1 MKNIFVSAILMAVPV
16 AFAQSANQAD
26 SCAKPTEYHPPG
38 SNVCVPCNAITNQA
52 VDAEVYCT
60 VGDEDRKFNENNV
73 AHCAA
78 GYYADTSGDE
88 DSCVLLTKCVGGSTY
103 ETKEPTKNSDRVC
116 TKVSD
121 PCDTAT
127 TYQTRAPTLLLN
139 RVCTSVTACGKDEYI
154 SDHHVPVGA
163 NGIGTDRTCTAR
175 TECVGDEYQTNA
187 DPLGGDVN
195 RECTER
201 TKCDSNTQYQTNGKQ
216 GLGDL
221 ENRVCAPLT
230 KCGLAD
236 VSTAGVDNY
245 QTTEP
250 TLTDD
255 RVCAP
260 LTTCD
265 PDTEFQSTVPSPTQ
279 NRVCTALSVCEEDND
294 EYISKAR
301 TVSSDRECTAR
312 TKCSSIYYQSNG
324 NEQGELN
331 DNENREC
338 TRLSKACSLYTPKK
352 LEVFPATA
360 LSDVECRNYTE
371 CDVGVNYE
379 SKAPTDTNDR
389 VCGYNVTEECTQTT
403 DDDGWITGQYRSKL
417 ATAKTDIVC
426 SSIDNCPPGYYQS
439 VAPNAT
445 HNRVCAH
452 KHSSACDT
460 NTEFESKA
468 PTALADRE
476 CTILTKCVQGVSYQ
490 TKAPTFD
497 GDRNC
502 GAVAYPCD
510 GVNEYESRAP
520 TLTDDRECSQIAPI
534 CNSTTEYQSVAPNA
548 TTNRVCADINVC
560 DGVTTFE
567 PAPAI
572 VKVAGQYKEQRT
584 CAQITDCVAG
594 QYQVNK
600 DSAPSATEDRVCAN
614 WTVCGPSDVSTARD
628 DNYQTT
634 APSPM
639 NDRVCTN
646 QPPACTAS
654 EYESVIGDADN
665 KRVCLSKKL
674 SCPPGQ
680 FLIKSVD
687 RDQQN
692 NIDNQCHTCPESLIT
707 NVFSTSLVCEDICST
722 DANPININTVST
734 RCSIVND
741 ANGDPLLNLENK
753 PVAYTSADKSK
764 FDFSAFTCQMGY
776 YINATNDSCDS
787 CLDPEA
793 GFKKGTNVVCTD
805 PSDVQSFICD
815 PGFYIVYDSNSGQFT
830 CAADT
835 QCDNNNEWTQL
846 PVSCDLPAN
855 TGSELCIGV
864 HARVCT
870 QLTDCNDDEIEQ
882 GQISETNG
890 IKTSDRTCIDKGLSG
905 CGAGQYFNVNECKEC
920 VDDITN
926 VADRAL
932 ATECEKVGAVIK
944 ATACKQGFKISSDKC
959 VFDTGVEEHNI
970 NPSSNCKF
978 QKLSDIF
985 DFEWSFVHD
994 KATNAAFGTSLKFK
1008 DFRQAS
1014 YYLGKTTATF
1024 NLKQFATTKDSYKY
1038 FSIANSTNSAD
1049 YKNFA
1054 KTEISSATQV
1064 FDVICFV
1071 KPAYPDLLSNTYQTV
1086 NIAAQPYLSEGCTEI
1101 QYITPFTYD
1110 PNDPEW
1116 TQLTSTPVVSAST
1129 PASSQYQKSVGVSS
1143 KCGTAPQTTIHD
1155 VFAWSTLKTT
1165 YNELANFK
1173 LEINLSDLGLGGTA
1187 FGSPF
1192 NTTDLTVEGIEFE
1205 GNVEVFD
1212 LLYIS
1217 GDYTSEDK
1225 VGTSAVDS
1233 VIFTDV
1239 IAPNGPHNSG
1249 DVKIEGNIGHKCSV
1263 DLSVTSPNNDFHC
1276 FDSTGIQARV
1286 SNSYTSTH
1294 LNQGTSVS
1302 TCTAA
1307 LSSSCVPTINVAPT
1321 ITDSRKCLDDETYGA
1336 ECSTALTD
1344 ITVQAL
1350 KTEIGV
1356 KSVIID
1362 AIRLRDT
1369 HQFPKGHASGTFDA
1383 NAFGAKTTEFNCD
1396 DAACSSDPYIV
1407 LEESS
1412 GTYSHT
1418 CKWSSPTFAETPT
1431 GAILTNGAL
1440 ANGNDHVFSA
1450 ACAAAS
1456 ASAGSISTTSIRLP
1470 GKIFPQFYVY
1480 GITTFSKSPTT
1491 GGLPNTTG
1499 GLPNTIAIPNTI
1511 ANTGSR
1517 RLGSRYSPKLE
1528 TKTVFVVSPQRVVS
1542 K

>member
-1 MKNIFVSAILMAVPV
+1 MAVPV

-26 SCAKPTEYHPPG
+26 SCANPTEYHPPG
-38 SNVCVPCNAITNQA
+38 SNACEPCTSITNQA
-52 VDAEVYCT
+52 DGAQVFCT
-60 VGDEDRKFNENNV
+60 VGDADRKFNPANDV
-73 AHCAA
+73 HCKE
-78 GYYADTSGDE
+78 GYYADTSDTP
-88 DSCVLLTKCVGGSTY
+88 DVCTPLATCVAGSTY
-103 ETKEPTKNSDRVC
+103 QTAPPTKDSDRVC
-116 TKVSD
+116 SAVS
-121 PCDTAT
+121 PACNTDTQ
-127 TYQTRAPTLLLN
+127 YQTRAPTVTDN
-139 RVCTSVTACGKDEYI
+139 RECTTVTACGAEEYI
-154 SDHHVPVGA
+154 SQHHVTVGA
-163 NGIGTDRTCTAR
+163 NGIGTDRTCAAR
-175 TECVGDEYQTNA
+175 NVCVGDEYQTNG
-187 DPLGGDVN
+187 DEEGVLGADVN
-195 RECTER
+195 RICAAR
-201 TKCDSNTQYQTNGKQ
+201 TVCSNNTQYQTNGDAQ
-216 GLGDL
+216 GVLGAL

-230 KCGLAD
+230 VCGPAD

-245 QTTEP
+245 QTTAP

-255 RVCAP
+255 RECAAW
-260 LTTCD
+260 TTCD
-265 PDTEFQSTVPSPTQ
+265 PNTEFQDQPPPSPTQ
-279 NRVCTALSVCEEDND
+279 NRVCTALRVCVND
-294 EYISKAR
+294 EYISKPR
-301 TVSSDRECTAR
+301 TVSSDRECTPR
-312 TKCSSIYYQSNG
+312 NVCSSTQYQSNG
-324 NEQGELN
+324 NAQGDLN

-338 TRLSKACSLYTPKK
+338 TDLSDACSLYTPKK
-352 LEVFPATA
+352 LEVTPPSP
-360 LSDVECRNYTE
+360 LSNVVCRDYTE

-379 SKAPTDTNDR
+379 SVAPTDTVDR

-403 DDDGWITGQYRSKL
+403 GDDGWITGQYMSAP
-417 ATAKTDIVC
+417 ATAKSDITC
-426 SSIDNCPPGYYQS
+426 SSIDNCPQGYYQS

-476 CTILTKCVQGVSYQ
+476 CTILTTCDEGVSYQ
-490 TKAPTFD
+490 TKPPTFN
-497 GDRNC
+497 GNREC
-502 GAVAYPCD
+502 SAVANACD
-510 GVNEYESRAP
+510 GVNKYESRAP
-520 TLTDDRECSQIAPI
+520 TLLLDRECSDIADI
-534 CNSTTEYQSVAPNA
+534 CDPTTQYQSVAPNA

-560 DGVTTFE
+560 DGDNTFE
-567 PAPAI
+567 PAPI
-572 VKVAGQYKEQRT
+572 IQLVASQYKEQRT
-584 CAQITDCVAG
+584 CNQITECVAG
-594 QYQVNK
+594 QYQV
-600 DSAPSATEDRVCAN
+600 SEPSATQDRVCAD
-614 WTVCGPSDVSTARD
+614 WTVCGPADVSTAGV

-634 APSPM
+634 AP
-639 NDRVCTN
+639 NGGQNRVCTN

-654 EYESVIGDADN
+654 EYESVIGDAN
-665 KRVCLSKKL
+665 TRRVCLSKKL
-674 SCPPGQ
+674 SCAPGQ

-687 RDQQN
+687 GAQP
-692 NIDNQCHTCPESLIT
+692 NIDNQCDVCPESLIT
-707 NVFSTSLVCEDICST
+707 NVVSTSVVCEDICSNVT
-722 DANPININTVST
+722 NPININTVST
-734 RCSIVND
+734 RCSIKND
-741 ANGDPLLNLENK
+741 ANGDPLLDLNTN

-776 YINATNDSCDS
+776 YINGTSDTCDS
-787 CLDPEA
+787 CLDPKA

-805 PSDVQSFICD
+805 PSNVQSFICD

-830 CAADT
+830 CVADT

-855 TGSELCIGV
+855 TGSQLCIGV

-870 QLTDCNDDEIEQ
+870 QLTTCDTATEIEQ
-882 GQISETNG
+882 GTISVNADG
-890 IKTSDRTCIDKGLSG
+890 IKTSDRVCIDKGLSG
-905 CGAGQYFNVNECKEC
+905 CGVGQYLIAAGVCGEC
-920 VDDITN
+920 VDGITN

-1054 KTEISSATQV
+1054 KTEISSATEV

-1086 NIAAQPYLSEGCTEI
+1086 NIAAQPYLGEGCTEI

-1110 PNDPEW
+1110 SNDPEW

-1173 LEINLSDLGLGGTA
+1173 LEINLSDLNLGGTA
-1187 FGSPF
+1187 FGSPIEV
-1192 NTTDLTVEGIEFE
+1192 DLTVEGIEFE

-1225 VGTSAVDS
+1225 VGTSAQDS

-1249 DVKIEGNIGHKCSV
+1249 NVKIEGNIGHKCSV
-1263 DLSVTSPNNDFHC
+1263 DLTVTSPNNDFHC
-1276 FDSTGIQARV
+1276 FDSTGIQVRA

-1294 LNQGTSVS
+1294 LNMGTSLS
-1302 TCTAA
+1302 SCTAA

-1344 ITVQAL
+1344 IQIEAL

-1369 HQFPKGHASGTFDA
+1369 HQFPKGQASGTFDA
-1383 NAFGAKTTEFNCD
+1383 DAFGAKTTEFNCD
-1396 DAACSSDPYIV
+1396 DAACSNDPYIV

-1431 GAILTNGAL
+1431 GAILTSGAL
-1440 ANGNDHVFSA
+1440 ANGNDHVFSS

-1491 GGLPNTTG
+1491 GGLPNT
-1499 GLPNTIAIPNTI
+1499 I
-1511 ANTGSR
+1511 ANSGSR
-1517 RLGSRYSPKLE
+1517 RLGSRNSPKLE

>member
-1 MKNIFVSAILMAVPV
+1 MAVPV

-38 SNVCVPCNAITNQA
+38 SNACVSCNAITNQA
-52 VDAEVYCT
+52 VGAEVYCT
-60 VGDEDRKFNENNV
+60 VGDSDRKFNENNV

-78 GYYADTSGDE
+78 GYYADTSGGE
-88 DSCVLLTKCVGGSTY
+88 DSCVLLTVCVEDSTY
-103 ETKEPTKNSDRVC
+103 ETTAPTKDTDRVCSTVSDQCDTNTHYQASAPTLLDDRVC
-116 TKVSD
+116 T
-121 PCDTAT
+121 T
-127 TYQTRAPTLLLN
+127 
-139 RVCTSVTACGKDEYI
+139 VTACNSSEYI
-154 SDHHVPVGA
+154 SVHHVPVGA

-175 TECVGDEYQTNA
+175 TTCVDDEYQTNA
-187 DPLGGDVN
+187 DPLGANVN
-195 RECTER
+195 RECTAR

-221 ENRVCAPLT
+221 ENRKCAPLT
-230 KCGLAD
+230 KCIDG
-236 VSTAGVDNY
+236 VSYESTPPTA
-245 QTTEP
+245 
-250 TLTDD
+250 TDD
-255 RVCAP
+255 RVCTE
-260 LTTCD
+260 LTECEANEYEVQPPPTK
-265 PDTEFQSTVPSPTQ
+265 DT
-279 NRVCTALSVCEEDND
+279 NRVCARLTECEEDKD
-294 EYISKAR
+294 EYILKPH
-301 TVSSDRECTAR
+301 TTTSDRECTAR
-312 TKCSSIYYQSNG
+312 TKCLTSQYQTNG
-324 NEQGELN
+324 NPQGVLG

-338 TRLSKACSLYTPKK
+338 TDLSTACSLHTPIKF
-352 LEVFPATA
+352 EVTPPSP
-360 LSDVECRNYTE
+360 LSDLVCKDYTE
-371 CDVGVNYE
+371 CDVGVNYQTR
-379 SKAPTDTNDR
+379 APNTTHDR
-389 VCGYNVTEECTQTT
+389 VCGGQVSDPCFQST
-403 DDDGWITGQYRSKL
+403 DENGWITGHYELTPPTATDDRVCRS
-417 ATAKTDIVC
+417 I
-426 SSIDNCPPGYYQS
+426 SNCPQGYFQTVVPTYKGDRQCGRQHRTECDGENEYES
-439 VAPNAT
+439 REPNAT
-445 HNRVCAH
+445 HDRVCT
-452 KHSSACDT
+452 KQ
-460 NTEFESKA
+460 
-468 PTALADRE
+468 PE
-476 CTILTKCVQGVSYQ
+476 CEVGVSYETTQ
-490 TKAPTFD
+490 PTTLNP
-497 GDRNC
+497 RVC
-502 GAVAYPCD
+502 STVLYACD

-520 TLTDDRECSQIAPI
+520 TLTDDRECSPIAPI
-534 CNSTTEYQSVAPNA
+534 CNSTTKYQSVPPNA
-548 TTNRVCADINVC
+548 TTNRVCAKINVC
-560 DGVTTFE
+560 DGDTKFE

-572 VKVAGQYKEQRT
+572 VKVAGQYESQRT
-584 CAQITDCVAG
+584 CNTITKCLSG

-614 WTVCGPSDVSTARD
+614 WDVCGPANVSTARV

-634 APSPM
+634 APSGIE
-639 NDRVCTN
+639 NRVCTN

-687 RDQQN
+687 SDQQN

-764 FDFSAFTCQMGY
+764 FKFSAFTCQMGY

-787 CLDPEA
+787 CLDSEA

-805 PSDVQSFICD
+805 PTNVQSFICD
-815 PGFYIVYDSNSGQFT
+815 PGFYIVYDSNSALFT
-830 CAADT
+830 CVADT
-835 QCDNNNEWTQL
+835 PCDNNNEWTQL

-870 QLTDCNDDEIEQ
+870 QLTDCGDDEIEQ

-1116 TQLTSTPVVSAST
+1116 TQLTSTPVVSAAA

-1263 DLSVTSPNNDFHC
+1263 DLTVTSPNNDFHC

-1336 ECSTALTD
+1336 ECSTALTG

-1431 GAILTNGAL
+1431 GAIQTYGVL

>member
-1 MKNIFVSAILMAVPV
+1 MAVPV

-26 SCAKPTEYHPPG
+26 SCANLTEYHPPG
-38 SNVCVPCNAITNQA
+38 SNACVPCNPITNQA
-52 VDAEVYCT
+52 VGAEVYCT
-60 VGDEDRKFNENNV
+60 VGDSDRKFNENNV

-78 GYYADTSGDE
+78 GYYADTSGGE
-88 DSCVLLTKCVGGSTY
+88 DSCVLLTDCVEGSTY
-103 ETKEPTKNSDRVC
+103 QTTPPTKNSDRVC
-116 TKVSD
+116 STVAD

-139 RVCTSVTACGKDEYI
+139 RVCTSVTACVNDEYI
-154 SDHHVPVGA
+154 SEHHEPVGA
-163 NGIGTDRTCTAR
+163 NGIGTDRTCAAR
-175 TECVGDEYQTNA
+175 TVCVGDEYQTNA

-195 RECTER
+195 RICAER
-201 TKCDSNTQYQTNGKQ
+201 TECDNNTQYQSNGKQ
-216 GLGDL
+216 GLGAL
-221 ENRVCAPLT
+221 ENRVCAQLT
-230 KCGLAD
+230 VCGLAAD
-236 VSTAGVDNY
+236 STAGVDNY
-245 QTTEP
+245 QTTAP

-255 RVCAP
+255 RVCAQ

-265 PDTEFQSTVPSPTQ
+265 PDEFQSTVPSPTQ
-279 NRVCTALSVCEEDND
+279 NRVCTALSVCVND

-301 TVSSDRECTAR
+301 TVSTDRECTAR
-312 TKCSSIYYQSNG
+312 TECTSIYYQSNG
-324 NEQGELN
+324 NAQGELN

-338 TRLSKACSLYTPKK
+338 TKLSDACSLYTPKK

-360 LSDVECRNYTE
+360 LSDVDCRNYTE

-379 SKAPTDTNDR
+379 SVAPTDTVDR
-389 VCGYNVTEECTQTT
+389 VCGNNVTEECTQTT
-403 DDDGWITGQYRSKL
+403 DDDGWITGQYRSKV

-445 HNRVCAH
+445 TNRVCAH

-460 NTEFESKA
+460 DTEFESKA

-476 CTILTKCVQGVSYQ
+476 CTILTTCDVGVSYQ
-490 TKAPTFD
+490 TKAPTFN
-497 GDRNC
+497 GNREC
-502 GAVAYPCD
+502 SAVADPCD
-510 GVNEYESRAP
+510 GVNKYESTPPTLLVNRVCSDIAHICNPTTEYESVP
-520 TLTDDRECSQIAPI
+520 
-534 CNSTTEYQSVAPNA
+534 PNA

-560 DGVTTFE
+560 DGTTTFE

-572 VKVAGQYKEQRT
+572 EKVAEQYKKQRT

-594 QYQVNK
+594 QYQV
-600 DSAPSATEDRVCAN
+600 SAPSATADKVCAN
-614 WTVCGPSDVSTARD
+614 WTVCGPADVSTAVA

-634 APSPM
+634 APSQM
-639 NDRVCTN
+639 DDRVCAN

-674 SCPPGQ
+674 SCAPGQ

-687 RDQQN
+687 VDQPN
-692 NIDNQCHTCPESLIT
+692 NIDNQCDVCPESLIT
-707 NVFSTSLVCEDICST
+707 NVVSTTLDCEDICST
-722 DANPININTVST
+722 IANPININTVST
-734 RCSIVND
+734 QCSIKND
-741 ANGDPLLNLENK
+741 ANGDPLLNLSNN
-753 PVAYTSADKSK
+753 PVAYTLADKSK

-776 YINATNDSCDS
+776 YINSSTDSCDS
-787 CLDPEA
+787 CLDPNA
-793 GFKKGTNVVCTD
+793 GFKEGTNVVCTD
-805 PSDVQSFICD
+805 SSDVQSFICE
-815 PGFYIVYDSNSGQFT
+815 PGYFIVYDSNSGQFT

-835 QCDNNNEWTQL
+835 PCDNINEWTQL

-855 TGSELCIGV
+855 TVSQLCIGV

-870 QLTDCNDDEIEQ
+870 QLTTCDPDTEIEQ
-882 GQISETNG
+882 GTISETDG
-890 IKTSDRTCIDKGLSG
+890 IKTSDRVCIDKGLSG
-905 CGAGQYFNVNECKEC
+905 CGVGQYLIAAGVCGQC
-920 VDDITN
+920 VDGITN

-932 ATECEKVGAVIK
+932 ATECQKVGDVIK

-1110 PNDPEW
+1110 PADPEW

-1173 LEINLSDLGLGGTA
+1173 LEINLSDLNLGGTP
-1187 FGSPF
+1187 FGSPIEV
-1192 NTTDLTVEGIEFE
+1192 DLTVEGIEFE

-1249 DVKIEGNIGHKCSV
+1249 DVKIEGNVGHKCSV

-1440 ANGNDHVFSA
+1440 ANGNDHVFSS

-1491 GGLPNTTG
+1491 GGLPD
-1499 GLPNTIAIPNTI
+1499 TI

-1517 RLGSRYSPKLE
+1517 RLGSRDSPKLE

>member
-1 MKNIFVSAILMAVPV
+1 MAVPA

-26 SCAKPTEYHPPG
+26 SCANPTEYHPPG
-38 SNVCVPCNAITNQA
+38 SNACVPCNPITNQA
-52 VDAEVYCT
+52 AGAEVYCT
-60 VGDEDRKFNENNV
+60 AGNSDRKFNPNNV

-78 GYYADTSGDE
+78 GYYADTSGVE
-88 DSCVLLTKCVGGSTY
+88 DSCVILTPCVEGSTY
-103 ETKEPTKNSDRVC
+103 QTTAPTKDTNRVC
-116 TKVSD
+116 TDVSD
-121 PCDTAT
+121 ACDTAT
-127 TYQTRAPTLLLN
+127 EFQASPPTLLNN
-139 RVCTSVTACGKDEYI
+139 RVCTTVTPCGAEEYI
-154 SDHHVPVGA
+154 STAHDPVGT

-175 TECVGDEYQTNA
+175 TVCVGDEYQTNA
-187 DPLGGDVN
+187 PNAQGNLGANEN
-195 RECTER
+195 RECAARAT
-201 TKCDSNTQYQTNGKQ
+201 CGNTQYQSNGNTQ
-216 GLGDL
+216 GVLGDL
-221 ENRVCAPLT
+221 ENRVCTALT
-230 KCGLAD
+230 SCVQD
-236 VSTAGVDNY
+236 STYESTA
-245 QTTEP
+245 P
-250 TLTDD
+250 TATSD
-255 RVCAP
+255 
-260 LTTCD
+260 
-265 PDTEFQSTVPSPTQ
+265 
-279 NRVCTALSVCEEDND
+279 RVCTALTVCNSNEYQAQPPPTTERNRVCALLSSCDSST
-294 EYISKAR
+294 EYIS
-301 TVSSDRECTAR
+301 TQHTTTSDRVCTTR
-312 TKCSSIYYQSNG
+312 HVCSSLQYQSNG
-324 NEQGELN
+324 NAQGVLGA
-331 DNENREC
+331 NENRQC
-338 TRLSKACSLYTPKK
+338 TDLSQACSLYTPKK
-352 LEVFPATA
+352 LQVSPATA
-360 LSDVECRNYTE
+360 LSDVVCQNYTE
-371 CDVGVNYE
+371 CVVGVNYQTT
-379 SKAPTDTNDR
+379 APTDTDDR
-389 VCGYNVTEECTQTT
+389 VCGGQVSPVCSQTT
-403 DDDGWITGQYRSKL
+403 DADGWTRGKFQVSPPT
-417 ATAKTDIVC
+417 ATHDRVC
-426 SSIDNCPPGYYQS
+426 SSISNCPQGYYQS
-439 VAPNAT
+439 VAPTLGNDRQCG
-445 HNRVCAH
+445 HQ
-452 KHSSACDT
+452 HSSA
-460 NTEFESKA
+460 
-468 PTALADRE
+468 
-476 CTILTKCVQGVSYQ
+476 
-490 TKAPTFD
+490 
-497 GDRNC
+497 
-502 GAVAYPCD
+502 CD

-520 TLTDDRECSQIAPI
+520 TATHDRVCTKQPECVQGVTYQTTAPTTLIPRVCSAVLDACDGVNKYESRAPTLLLNRVCSPIADI
-534 CNSTTEYQSVAPNA
+534 CDTATKYQSVAPNA
-548 TTNRVCADINVC
+548 TTNRECADINVC
-560 DGVTTFE
+560 DGTNTFE

-572 VKVAGQYKEQRT
+572 QLVAGQYTEQRT
-584 CAQITDCVAG
+584 CNTITQCVAG
-594 QYQVNK
+594 QYQV
-600 DSAPSATEDRVCAN
+600 SAPSATADRVCAN
-614 WTVCGPSDVSTARD
+614 WTVCGPAASSTAGV

-634 APSPM
+634 APGQYQ
-639 NDRVCTN
+639 DRVCTN
-646 QPPACTAS
+646 QPPACTAT
-654 EYESVIGDADN
+654 EYESVIGDAN
-665 KRVCLSKKL
+665 NQRVCLSKKL
-674 SCPPGQ
+674 SCAPGQ

-687 RDQQN
+687 SAQPN
-692 NIDNQCHTCPESLIT
+692 NIDNQCDVCPESLIT
-707 NVFSTSLVCEDICST
+707 NVVSTSVVCSDICST

-734 RCSIVND
+734 RCSIKND
-741 ANGDPLLNLENK
+741 ANGDPLLNLVNN

-776 YINATNDSCDS
+776 YINELTDSCDS
-787 CLDPEA
+787 CLDPNA
-793 GFKKGTNVVCTD
+793 GFKEGTNVVCTN
-805 PSDVQSFICD
+805 PTNVQSFICD
-815 PGFYIVYDSNSGQFT
+815 PGFYIVYDSNSALFT
-830 CAADT
+830 CVADT
-835 QCDNNNEWTQL
+835 PCDNNNYWTQL

-855 TGSELCIGV
+855 TGSQLCIGV

-870 QLTDCNDDEIEQ
+870 PLTVCGAGEIEFSPP
-882 GQISETNG
+882 SETNG
-890 IKTSDRTCIDKGLSG
+890 IKTSDRVCLPSGQSG
-905 CGAGQYFNVNECKEC
+905 CAAGQYADGNGGCGQC
-920 VDDITN
+920 VDGITN

-1071 KPAYPDLLSNTYQTV
+1071 KPAYANLSSNTYQTV
-1086 NIAAQPYLSEGCTEI
+1086 NIAAQPYLGEGCTEI

-1110 PNDPEW
+1110 PNDSEW
-1116 TQLTSTPVVSAST
+1116 TQLTSTPVVSASI

-1173 LEINLSDLGLGGTA
+1173 LEINLSDLNLGGTQ
-1187 FGSPF
+1187 FGSPIEV
-1192 NTTDLTVEGIEFE
+1192 DLTVEGIEFE

-1336 ECSTALTD
+1336 ECATALTD

-1418 CKWSSPTFAETPT
+1418 CKWSSPTFAQTPT
-1431 GAILTNGAL
+1431 GAILTSGVL

-1456 ASAGSISTTSIRLP
+1456 ASAGSISSTGIRLP

-1491 GGLPNTTG
+1491 GGLPNT
-1499 GLPNTIAIPNTI
+1499 I

-1517 RLGSRYSPKLE
+1517 RLGSRDSPKLE